1 MQHCCTACAAALP
14 CYTAVLP
21 YSVLLCSS
29 FWLVCGLLLWGP
41 SQARFP
47 NKQLLLLLMQS
58 PVKWTV

>member
-1 MQHCCTACAAALP
+1 MLHCGAALLCAALLFLFVGVRA
-14 CYTAVLP
+14 AV
-21 YSVLLCSS
+21 VG
-29 FWLVCGLLLWGP
+29 VRGP